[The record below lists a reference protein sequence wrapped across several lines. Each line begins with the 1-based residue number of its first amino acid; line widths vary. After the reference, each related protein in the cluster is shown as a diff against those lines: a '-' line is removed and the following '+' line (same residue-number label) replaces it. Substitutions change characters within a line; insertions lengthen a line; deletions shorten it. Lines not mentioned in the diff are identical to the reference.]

1 MKLKLDEHLSA
12 DVADAF
18 GPEHDVHTVSAEGLN
33 GASDRRLLDACQ
45 AEGRALVT
53 LDTDFANILVYPPQ
67 QFAGLIVLRPGVQTH
82 AAMKEAAAW
91 VRQLLKSERVTNRL
105 WIVEDRR
112 IRVFESD

>member
-18 GPEHDVHTVSAEGLN
+18 GPVHDVHTVSAEGLDD
-33 GASDRRLLDACQ
+33 ASDRRLLDACQ

-67 QFAGLIVLRPGVQTH
+67 QLAGLIVLRPGVQTH

>member
-1 MKLKLDEHLSA
+1 MSIFRRMWPTCSALSMMSTLFRPKA
-12 DVADAF
+12 WMTHRIGGCWMPARPR
-18 GPEHDVHTVSAEGLN
+18 G
-33 GASDRRLLDACQ
+33 
-45 AEGRALVT
+45 ALVT
-53 LDTDFANILVYPPQ
+53 LDTDFANILVYPPK

-82 AAMKEAAAW
+82 AAMKEAAAR